1 MQENYSRLESQSFPL
16 LISLFMCL
24 SFFGVVTILS
34 ELSSWDSLNPPHIKA
49 KYSFVFF
56 FITVAILIFLT
67 VVISVIY
74 FIAAGKTTGW
84 TLEKQYN
91 FIYAAVI
98 LLLIPPGLFAIL
110 WFIICSYSTLLF
122 GLAYPLHT
130 FSLVVLHMAFVYVII
145 VAYAIV
151 IGGVWKKTKKRRVLL
166 FIVSLCVFLVLYICL
181 VYACII
187 IAFFLTVVRGYVR
200 TDGAPSPGFVLILPS
215 IALFLIGWLL
225 NGNSLMTMVCGRL
238 TYTILLTVHCHCY
251 LLGPSVR
258 KEIQSLIENLPL
270 TISKRLKLGKKL
282 GIPPSKLREIEVEAL
297 KEKEQKN
304 RKETALRKI
313 IHYWFENNPKANYEK
328 FLIILSSEDIK
339 LSQEDNSDKMVTTPK
354 KDKHINKLMR
364 RGND

>member
-1 MQENYSRLESQSFPL
+1 MQLQFYTQSSTNGGGGTLSEVDFALDGQFVSNWVDLSSINSTDNNIIGSDTVFLRRDVGDVTEVLLLPHYTVFISAPVILFLVCLYAFSYMQENYSRLESQSFPL

-225 NGNSLMTMVCGRL
+225 RKFFNDNGMWKINIYNIAHCARL
-238 TYTILLTVHCHCY
+238 
-251 LLGPSVR
+251 
-258 KEIQSLIENLPL
+258 LIV
-270 TISKRLKLGKKL
+270 I
-282 GIPPSKLREIEVEAL
+282 
-297 KEKEQKN
+297 
-304 RKETALRKI
+304 
-313 IHYWFENNPKANYEK
+313 Y
-328 FLIILSSEDIK
+328 
-339 LSQEDNSDKMVTTPK
+339 
-354 KDKHINKLMR
+354 
-364 RGND
+364 